1 MLSAGMRYIASASDQ
16 ARELLGALLWK
27 ELREEDVDSHVPGHF
42 STETLTLVMGGTRSV
57 NFNRAE

>member
-27 ELREEDVDSHVPGHF
+27 ELREDVPGHF